1 MHRPLAN
8 PAKFSCRLVAIVLT
22 GLGTISRSD
31 FERIGSDFQRLMASF
46 TSLIDGFSRL
56 IDAFWPSCS
65 LMANFLELIDV
76 FPGLM
81 ANFLP
86 LVDDFSGLMAM
97 LLSWPAHLS

>member
-1 MHRPLAN
+1 
-8 PAKFSCRLVAIVLT
+8 
-22 GLGTISRSD
+22 
-31 FERIGSDFQRLMASF
+31 MASF

-81 ANFLP
+81 ASFPP
-86 LVDDFSGLMAM
+86 LIDDFSGLMAT
-97 LLSWPAHLS
+97 LLAWPAHLS

>member
-1 MHRPLAN
+1 
-8 PAKFSCRLVAIVLT
+8 
-22 GLGTISRSD
+22 
-31 FERIGSDFQRLMASF
+31 
-46 TSLIDGFSRL
+46 
-56 IDAFWPSCS
+56 
-65 LMANFLELIDV
+65 MANFLELIDV